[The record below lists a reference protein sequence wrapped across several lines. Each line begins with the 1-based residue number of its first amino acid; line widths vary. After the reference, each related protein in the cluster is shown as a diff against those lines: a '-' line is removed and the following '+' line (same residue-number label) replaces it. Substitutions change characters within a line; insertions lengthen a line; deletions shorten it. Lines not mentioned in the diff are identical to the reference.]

1 MFLLMI
7 MLSIVSCNSKDDNL
21 LPHCYFDEYHSE
33 SRKNISEYFPDFFLP
48 EFRNC
53 NLDSYNFVG
62 NNNSISK
69 LTAVVMN
76 SNNMSYKTVDYLIR
90 TRSFT
95 LNDRNIYGKTVLYFA
110 CEYSSY
116 IKPEIIKLLL
126 EYGSDQSIL
135 PNPKY
140 HEHIYHV
147 SNDAARE
154 LLYFDL
160 LKKYNNAYYAGFIT
174 FISTFL
180 LIFYVLIKIIH
191 DDI

>member
-21 LPHCYFDEYHSE
+21 LPHCYFDEYNSDPI
-33 SRKNISEYFPDFFLP
+33 KNISVYLPDFFLP
-48 EFRNC
+48 EFRNYS
-53 NLDSYNFVG
+53 LSYI
-62 NNNSISK
+62 SISK
-69 LTAVVMN
+69 LTAIVMN

-90 TRSFT
+90 TLSLT

-180 LIFYVLIKIIH
+180 LIFYVLIKIIR